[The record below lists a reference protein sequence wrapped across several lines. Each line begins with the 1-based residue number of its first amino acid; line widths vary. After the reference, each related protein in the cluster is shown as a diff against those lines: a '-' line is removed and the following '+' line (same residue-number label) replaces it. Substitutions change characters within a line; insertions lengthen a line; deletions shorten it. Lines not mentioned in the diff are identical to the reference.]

1 MAIGIGAVEDTL
13 TQEAIGKGP
22 VPDVLMFGATGLTV
36 SVAMHGIEGI
46 GQDNS

>member
-22 VPDVLMFGATGLTV
+22 VPDALMFGAAGLMAR
-36 SVAMHGIEGI
+36 VAMHGIEGI
-46 GQDNS
+46 GQNNS